1 MFETLRKSVEMLPVS
16 SARILV
22 VQPSL
27 QPPGGGNAVAAWM
40 IQALAG
46 RYDVSVLSWKP
57 VDLDQVN
64 AYYGTSIRAD
74 QIRRLEM
81 PRLLQRPIEAMTI
94 GAVLLKASLLF
105 RRAKRIAPDYDVVVC
120 GHNETDFGPRCIQY
134 IHYPSRLRPRPATD
148 IKWFHYRPLLVAYYR
163 AAERLAGFRG
173 DRVREAITLANSTW
187 TAGLMTTLYG
197 PSMRPRVVHPPV
209 TAEIPDVPWDRRE
222 DGFVC
227 VGRIAPEKEL
237 ERVIDIVGRVRE
249 QIPAAHIHVAG
260 SRGAAWYTRRI
271 ERLAAE
277 HASWVHLHADI
288 RRDELFQLIST
299 HRYGI
304 HGMRE
309 EHFGIGPAELL
320 AGGCIVFVPNGGG
333 QVDIVGIEPRLRY
346 STVGDAV
353 ESIVRVMGD
362 PAGQAALRAYLHA
375 RRDLFGTSRFVAAIQ
390 ALVEEVQNRA

>member
-1 MFETLRKSVEMLPVS
+1 MFSVRSFVRG
-16 SARILV
+16 ARILV

-57 VDLDQVN
+57 VDIDSVN
-64 AYYGTSIRAD
+64 AYYGTSIRSD
-74 QIRRLEM
+74 QIRWLEM
-81 PRLLQRPIEAMTI
+81 PRLVQHPIETMTM

-148 IKWFHYRPLLVAYYR
+148 LKWFHRRPLLVAYYR

-173 DRVREAITLANSTW
+173 DRVSEAITIANSTW

-209 TAEIPDVPWDRRE
+209 TAEIRDVSLDRRE
-222 DGFVC
+222 DGFGC

-237 ERVIDIVGRVRE
+237 ERVVDIVGRVRE
-249 QIPAAHIHVAG
+249 QVTAAHTHNAD
-260 SRGAAWYTRRI
+260 SRGPGWYTRRI
-271 ERLAAE
+271 A
-277 HASWVHLHADI
+277 
-288 RRDELFQLIST
+288 
-299 HRYGI
+299 
-304 HGMRE
+304 
-309 EHFGIGPAELL
+309 
-320 AGGCIVFVPNGGG
+320 
-333 QVDIVGIEPRLRY
+333 
-346 STVGDAV
+346 
-353 ESIVRVMGD
+353 
-362 PAGQAALRAYLHA
+362 
-375 RRDLFGTSRFVAAIQ
+375 
-390 ALVEEVQNRA
+390 

>member
-1 MFETLRKSVEMLPVS
+1 MRGIRV
-16 SARILV
+16 LV

-57 VDLDQVN
+57 VDLEAVN
-64 AYYGTSIRAD
+64 AYYGTSIRSD
-74 QIRRLEM
+74 QIRRLDM
-81 PRLLQRPIEAMTI
+81 PRLVRRPIEAMTI

-148 IKWFHYRPLLVAYYR
+148 IKWFHRRPLLVAYYR

-173 DRVREAITLANSTW
+173 DRVSEAITIANSTW

-209 TAEIPDVPWDRRE
+209 TAEIRDVSWDRRE
-222 DGFVC
+222 NGFVC

-237 ERVIDIVGRVRE
+237 ERVVDIVGRVRE
-249 QIPAAHIHVAG
+249 QMPAAHIHIAG
-260 SRGAAWYTRRI
+260 SRGPGWYTRRI
-271 ERLAAE
+271 ERLAAD
-277 HASWVHLHADI
+277 HAAWVHLHADVS
-288 RRDELFQLIST
+288 REALFRLIST

-320 AGGCIVFVPNGGG
+320 AGGCIVFVPDGGG
-333 QVDIVGIEPRLRY
+333 QVDIVGEEPRLRY
-346 STVGDAV
+346 STVDEAV
-353 ESIVRVMGD
+353 RNIAAVMAD
-362 PAGQAALRAYLHA
+362 PSGQAALDAYLHA
-375 RRDLFGTSRFVAAIQ
+375 RRDLFSTGRFMTAIQ
-390 ALVEEVQNRA
+390 ALVEEVRHRP

>member
-1 MFETLRKSVEMLPVS
+1 MFSVRSSVS
-16 SARILV
+16 GARILV

-40 IQALAG
+40 IQALAD
-46 RYDVSVLSWKP
+46 RHDVSVLSWKP
-57 VDLDQVN
+57 IDLDPVN
-64 AYYGTSIRAD
+64 AYYGTSIRPD

-81 PRLLQRPIEAMTI
+81 PRLVQRPIEAMTI

-105 RRAKRIAPDYDVVVC
+105 RRAKRIARDYDVVVC

-148 IKWFHYRPLLVAYYR
+148 IKWFHSRPLLVAYYR

-173 DRVREAITLANSTW
+173 DRVSEAVTLANSAW

-197 PSMRPRVVHPPV
+197 PSMHPRVVHPPV
-209 TAEIPDVPWDRRE
+209 AAEIPDVAWDRRE

-227 VGRIAPEKEL
+227 VGRIAPEKEI
-237 ERVIDIVGRVRE
+237 ERVVEIVRRVRE
-249 QIPAAHIHVAG
+249 QVPAAHLHLAG
-260 SRGAAWYTRRI
+260 SRGAGRYTRRI
-271 ERLAAE
+271 ERLAAG

-288 RRDELFQLIST
+288 CRDELFQLIST

-333 QVDIVGIEPRLRY
+333 QVDIVGAEPRLRY
-346 STVGDAV
+346 STVAHAV
-353 ESIVRVMGD
+353 DGIVRVMRD
-362 PAGQAALRAYLHA
+362 PEGQASLRAYLCD
-375 RRDLFGTSRFVAAIQ
+375 RRELFGTDRFVATIQ
-390 ALVEEVQNRA
+390 ALVEEVRNRA